1 MHTIILPRLC
11 CRLARPSL
19 SVFPLLPPLLCTA
32 LLALCEFSRTF
43 SNEFMKGGQGKAAY
57 INGESFY
64 LKSVVGLQLSVR
76 ELALPQD
83 AVEAELSFKV

>member
-1 MHTIILPRLC
+1 
-11 CRLARPSL
+11 
-19 SVFPLLPPLLCTA
+19 
-32 LLALCEFSRTF
+32 
-43 SNEFMKGGQGKAAY
+43 MKGGQGKAAY